1 MDTPN
6 FRTEHGKITAH
17 LVRKFGPN
25 HLDDIL
31 DATQD
36 AFITAHQSWP
46 HHGTPKNPTGWLI
59 TTAERRLIDQLRHKI
74 RLEALDSDLPTSEAK
89 GPDELH
95 LFFLLCSPKL
105 SYQDQICLM
114 LRTLGGLNSAE
125 IARLFHQSEEAI
137 QRRISRAKS
146 KLNPAD
152 LTTQPTAESINAILK
167 TLYLLFTEGYETAR
181 GPDHIRPDLARQAL
195 ILIAQLAL
203 LTQEEFPEVHA
214 LKALIHF
221 NISRFPARITTDNQ
235 PVFLADQDPAQYD
248 QHQIQLG
255 FQSLEQ
261 AFQTTYITQ
270 YHLEAGL
277 AAAISRNAPAEE
289 ILSWHEQLVNAF
301 PSPNARLSHAIAL
314 GTAHSPEAAL
324 TQLATLTDLI
334 ASPYYHAALGF
345 FQAKN
350 NQPDAAGE
358 SYRRA
363 IGLSMSQPVKTALK
377 ERLTNIH
384 SSKIQARRKT

>member
-6 FRTEHGKITAH
+6 FRAEHGKITAH
-17 LVRKFGPN
+17 LVRKFGPH

-31 DATQD
+31 DATQE

-74 RLEALDSDLPTSEAK
+74 RLEALDSDIPTSEATS
-89 GPDELH
+89 PDELH

-195 ILIAQLAL
+195 ILTAQLAL
-203 LTQEEFPEVHA
+203 HTQDEFPEVHA

-221 NISRFPARITTDNQ
+221 NISRFPARTTSDNQ
-235 PVFLADQDPAQYD
+235 PIFLADQNPSQYD

-261 AFQTTYITQ
+261 AFQTTYLTQ

-277 AAAISRNAPAEE
+277 AASISRNASADE
-289 ILSWHEQLVNAF
+289 ILNWHEQLVKAF

-334 ASPYYHAALGF
+334 ESPYYHAALGY

-350 NQPDAAGE
+350 SQPESAAE
-358 SYRRA
+358 SYCRA
-363 IGLSMSQPVKTALK
+363 ISLTMSLPMKQALKKTAEHL
-377 ERLTNIH
+377 NPG
-384 SSKIQARRKT
+384 

>member
-6 FRTEHGKITAH
+6 FRAEHSKITAH
-17 LVRKFGPN
+17 LVRKFGPH

-31 DATQD
+31 DATQE

-46 HHGTPKNPTGWLI
+46 HHGTPLNPTGWLI

-74 RLEALDSDLPTSEAK
+74 RLETIVSELPINEVKS
-89 GPDELH
+89 PDELH

-125 IARLFHQSEEAI
+125 IARLLHQSEEAI
-137 QRRISRAKS
+137 QRRITRAKS

-152 LTTQPTAESINAILK
+152 LTTHPTAESITAILK

-195 ILIAQLAL
+195 VLTAQLAL
-203 LTQEEFPEVHA
+203 HTKSDFPEVHA

-221 NISRFPARITTDNQ
+221 NISRFPARTTSENL
-235 PVFLADQDPAQYD
+235 PIFLADQDPAQYD

-261 AFQTTYITQ
+261 AFQTTFLTQ

-277 AAAISRNAPAEE
+277 AAAISLNAPAEE
-289 ILSWHEQLVNAF
+289 ILNWHEQLVSSF
-301 PSPNARLSHAIAL
+301 PTPNARLSHAIAL
-314 GTAHSPEAAL
+314 GEAQGPPAAL
-324 TQLATLTDLI
+324 AKLATLTDLI
-334 ASPYYHAALGF
+334 ESPYYHAALGY
-345 FQAKN
+345 FQAKVGQ
-350 NQPDAAGE
+350 NQAAAE

-363 IGLSMSQPVKTALK
+363 TSLTMSLPMKQALTRTGELLSPD
-377 ERLTNIH
+377 
-384 SSKIQARRKT
+384 